1 MQYRF
6 AAAVDLAIINR
17 WLTEAHL
24 PHDDLASQL
33 PRFIVASDGEVMVGV
48 IGLEVYGHIGLLRSL
63 VVRSDVRSRGI
74 GRELIERLCKD
85 AAVQGVQDLYLL
97 TVDAK
102 DYFARRGFKS
112 IERALAPTAIRTT
125 RQFDELCPSSAVL
138 MHRSLVSQ
146 GMSTTSHPDMSQSV
160 PS

>member
-1 MQYRF
+1 MLYRF

-33 PRFIVASDGEVMVGV
+33 PRFIVAHEGEVIVGV

-63 VVRSDVRSRGI
+63 VVRSDVRGRGI
-74 GRELIERLCKD
+74 GRELVERLC
-85 AAVQGVQDLYLL
+85 AHATIQGVRDLYLL
-97 TVDAK
+97 TVDTK
-102 DYFARRGFKS
+102 DYFTILGFKH
-112 IERALAPTAIRTT
+112 IERTLAPTAIQTT
-125 RQFDELCPSSAVL
+125 RQFNELCPSSAVL

-146 GMSTTSHPDMSQSV
+146 GMSTTSYPDMSQSV